1 MTYHITP
8 QSKTSIANN
17 ISPNKSAKANGQRLS
32 KSRGTSRQISSRKGV
47 HRLPEPALPQND
59 RTLPDD
65 PHSARPP
72 SRVQPVLLPS
82 RRNNQHPLD
91 QVAEIP
97 SRQPGSSCQEKVR
110 RGQRRKLSPFC
121 PDSAEREVGKGSGGA
136 GGQTDPAVPP
146 ERLGQVLQQCL
157 QFVKIG
163 RRTETPAKSDL
174 PQQPTH
180 LQLFSPELPRAAATE
195 LELRRDPECNRVSV
209 WQADE

>member
-8 QSKTSIANN
+8 QSKTSIPYN
-17 ISPNKSAKANGQRLS
+17 ISPNKSATANGQRLS
-32 KSRGTSRQISSRKGV
+32 KFGGTNRQIGHRKGV
-47 HRLPEPALPQND
+47 HRLSEPALPQDD
-59 RTLPDD
+59 RTLPDY

-72 SRVQPVLLPS
+72 SRMQPVLLPS
-82 RRNNQHPLD
+82 GRNNQHPLD

-97 SRQPGSSCQEKVR
+97 SGQPGSSCQEKVR
-110 RGQRRKLSPFC
+110 RGQIRKLSPFG

-146 ERLGQVLQQCL
+146 ERLGQMLQQCL

-163 RRTETPAKSDL
+163 RRIETPAKSSL

-180 LQLFSPELPRAAATE
+180 LQLLSPELPRAAATE
-195 LELRRDPECNRVSV
+195 RELRRDPECNRVSV
-209 WQADE
+209 WEVDE